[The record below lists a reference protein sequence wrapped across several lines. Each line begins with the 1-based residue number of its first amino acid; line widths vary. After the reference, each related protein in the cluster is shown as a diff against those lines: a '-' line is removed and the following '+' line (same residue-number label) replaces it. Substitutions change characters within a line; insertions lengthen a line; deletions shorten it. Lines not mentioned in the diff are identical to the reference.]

1 MEMTT
6 LIIVGVIVLIAII
19 TIIGIL
25 SRYRKCKS
33 DELLVVYGKTGSHK
47 EKVNELDAKGNQ
59 VSREV
64 EIKTARVYHGGAAFV
79 LPIIQGYEVMS
90 MRPIQLN
97 LTLKDALSAQNI
109 RVTVPTTVTVAISQ
123 DPLIMQNAA
132 NRLLGV
138 DDTDKESLISD
149 IVYSQMRLIVASME
163 IEELNSN
170 RDKFLTQARD
180 NINTELN
187 KLGLYLININI
198 SDIRDAANYIEN
210 LGQKETTKA
219 RAQAE
224 AAIAETNKDKAIRL
238 AETTKEQEVKLS
250 EQQKEQRIAIADQQK
265 EQEVGVANTKK
276 LSKVAAAKEQEAE
289 SAKQIRIAAAQQNQ
303 EAETIKAIQE
313 KEARTAEY
321 ESEARK
327 KTAEANKQAGVAEHM
342 ATIEVSKAKGEAA
355 KAAADADKVA
365 GISKVDAETTIAR
378 TEQEKI
384 AEIKEAEAKAK
395 EAELNATVIV
405 PANKAKEKAIID
417 AEAVKQEAI
426 LKAEAKAAEILKEAE
441 AKEAEAKANATQM

>member
-79 LPIIQGYEVMS
+79 WPIIQGYEVMS

-149 IVYSQMRLIVASME
+149 IVYGQMRLIVASME

-198 SDIRDAANYIEN
+198 SDIR
-210 LGQKETTKA
+210 ETTKA

-224 AAIAETNKDKAIRL
+224 AAIAEEEKKGAIQIAL
-238 AETTKEQEVKLS
+238 TTKERE
-250 EQQKEQRIAIADQQK
+250 
-265 EQEVGVANTKK
+265 TK
-276 LSKVAAAKEQEAE
+276 V
-289 SAKQIRIAAAQQNQ
+289 
-303 EAETIKAIQE
+303 
-313 KEARTAEY
+313 
-321 ESEARK
+321 
-327 KTAEANKQAGVAEHM
+327 AEANKQAGVAEHM

-441 AKEAEAKANATQM
+441 AKANATQMQLEAVK

>member
-79 LPIIQGYEVMS
+79 WPIIQGYEVMS

-149 IVYSQMRLIVASME
+149 IVYGQMRLIVASME

-224 AAIAETNKDKAIRL
+224 AAIAEAS
-238 AETTKEQEVKLS
+238 AEMYEHIHLGQVTVYGNE
-250 EQQKEQRIAIADQQK
+250 
-265 EQEVGVANTKK
+265 NTAG
-276 LSKVAAAKEQEAE
+276 SFMA
-289 SAKQIRIAAAQQNQ
+289 
-303 EAETIKAIQE
+303 
-313 KEARTAEY
+313 
-321 ESEARK
+321 
-327 KTAEANKQAGVAEHM
+327 KTAENLNPAFELLKSIPFKKTFKEMFVE
-342 ATIEVSKAKGEAA
+342 
-355 KAAADADKVA
+355 DK
-365 GISKVDAETTIAR
+365 KDNP
-378 TEQEKI
+378 TED
-384 AEIKEAEAKAK
+384 
-395 EAELNATVIV
+395 NF
-405 PANKAKEKAIID
+405 
-417 AEAVKQEAI
+417 EAVK
-426 LKAEAKAAEILKEAE
+426 
-441 AKEAEAKANATQM
+441 

>member
-79 LPIIQGYEVMS
+79 WPIIQGYEVMS

-149 IVYSQMRLIVASME
+149 IVYGQMRLIVASME

-210 LGQKETTKA
+210 LGQKETTK
-219 RAQAE
+219 
-224 AAIAETNKDKAIRL
+224 
-238 AETTKEQEVKLS
+238 
-250 EQQKEQRIAIADQQK
+250 EQQKEQRIAIAISQQTEWDAQAK
-265 EQEVGVANTKK
+265 ANMAK
-276 LSKVAAAKEQEAE
+276 SKAEAAAKEQEAE

-303 EAETIKAIQE
+303 EAETIKAVQE

-321 ESEARK
+321 ES
-327 KTAEANKQAGVAEHM
+327 EANKQAGVAEHM

-384 AEIKEAEAKAK
+384 AEIKEAE
-395 EAELNATVIV
+395 L
-405 PANKAKEKAIID
+405 
-417 AEAVKQEAI
+417 
-426 LKAEAKAAEILKEAE
+426 
-441 AKEAEAKANATQM
+441 NATQMQLEAVK

>member
-79 LPIIQGYEVMS
+79 WPIIQGYEVMS

-138 DDTDKESLISD
+138 DDTDKESLIVEMAPAKAVEKMIECGMTPQM
-149 IVYSQMRLIVASME
+149 IVQYKTVDQLKGIAEASAEMYE
-163 IEELNSN
+163 HIH
-170 RDKFLTQARD
+170 
-180 NINTELN
+180 
-187 KLGLYLININI
+187 
-198 SDIRDAANYIEN
+198 
-210 LGQKETTKA
+210 LGQVTVYGNE
-219 RAQAE
+219 
-224 AAIAETNKDKAIRL
+224 
-238 AETTKEQEVKLS
+238 
-250 EQQKEQRIAIADQQK
+250 
-265 EQEVGVANTKK
+265 NTAG
-276 LSKVAAAKEQEAE
+276 SFMA
-289 SAKQIRIAAAQQNQ
+289 
-303 EAETIKAIQE
+303 
-313 KEARTAEY
+313 
-321 ESEARK
+321 
-327 KTAEANKQAGVAEHM
+327 KTAENLNPAFELLKSIPFKKTFKEMFVE
-342 ATIEVSKAKGEAA
+342 
-355 KAAADADKVA
+355 DK
-365 GISKVDAETTIAR
+365 KDNP
-378 TEQEKI
+378 TED
-384 AEIKEAEAKAK
+384 
-395 EAELNATVIV
+395 NF
-405 PANKAKEKAIID
+405 
-417 AEAVKQEAI
+417 EAVK
-426 LKAEAKAAEILKEAE
+426 
-441 AKEAEAKANATQM
+441 